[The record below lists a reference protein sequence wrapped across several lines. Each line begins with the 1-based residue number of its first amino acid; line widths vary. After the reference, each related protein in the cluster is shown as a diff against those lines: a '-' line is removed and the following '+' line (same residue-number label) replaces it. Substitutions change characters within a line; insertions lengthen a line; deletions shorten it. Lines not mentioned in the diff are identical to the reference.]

1 MPKAVMKAMK
11 AKPLFPAPK
20 RGKHRVQRRPA
31 SKNYVPVPYVRHG
44 TLSAKNKGFR
54 QRWGESIQHLMSL
67 KGRRLITHL
76 QKDKILPSWQGRQCP
91 RCAKGVLGTLNYVK
105 AKKIWAYRC
114 NHKRCHKFLQPHDYR
129 PVFFM
134 SAGNSSTSL
143 GKQAAALYCATAN
156 VPCQSTHLIL
166 DMDHKPVE
174 RVYTNLDVA
183 RAQYVVQQEK
193 KITYGGNWED
203 VEVDEVDLGKLTDE
217 SLGPRN
223 TKWEQWGGLV
233 QRGCPSSLCLFR
245 LNPKLTTK
253 RAPGPGPIKKVDWAV
268 IAKKHLANRKVVLH
282 SDGARA
288 YTLKIPQVKHCNV
301 VHKKKKVT
309 VNGKAQWFKPHY
321 TKVYTIKLPDR
332 RRLKVKSGTQVIDR
346 SQQLVRKIRSAQFT
360 YWNRNSNMWKA
371 TGRMIHSLFQ
381 IN

>member
-1 MPKAVMKAMK
+1 
-11 AKPLFPAPK
+11 
-20 RGKHRVQRRPA
+20 
-31 SKNYVPVPYVRHG
+31 
-44 TLSAKNKGFR
+44 
-54 QRWGESIQHLMSL
+54 
-67 KGRRLITHL
+67 
-76 QKDKILPSWQGRQCP
+76 
-91 RCAKGVLGTLNYVK
+91 
-105 AKKIWAYRC
+105 
-114 NHKRCHKFLQPHDYR
+114 
-129 PVFFM
+129 
-134 SAGNSSTSL
+134 
-143 GKQAAALYCATAN
+143 
-156 VPCQSTHLIL
+156 
-166 DMDHKPVE
+166 MDHKPVE
-174 RVYTNLDVA
+174 RIYTNLDVA

-203 VEVDEVDLGKLTDE
+203 VEVDFFDLGKLTDE

-309 VNGKAQWFKPHY
+309 VNGKARCSPFLLLIQYMSF
-321 TKVYTIKLPDR
+321 
-332 RRLKVKSGTQVIDR
+332 
-346 SQQLVRKIRSAQFT
+346 QL
-360 YWNRNSNMWKA
+360 
-371 TGRMIHSLFQ
+371 HP
-381 IN
+381 